1 MIPTN
6 IAVVD
11 TETTGMEP
19 GDQVI
24 EFAAHMAQNGGGV
37 VCVDGIYGT
46 TRKIPA
52 EVSAVHHLRNEDVAG
67 RPLFSDSAPLLR
79 DDLHRQGISILAAH
93 NAEFDR
99 KMMGEEFADFE
110 WICTL
115 KVAMHLYPDM
125 PTFKNEALCYALGLG
140 KLGREARN
148 TGQAHSALFDAQQ
161 TAALLEH
168 FLTLA
173 PVEQMIQWTKDVK
186 NITRLQFGKHKGK
199 TWDQV
204 DSGYLI
210 WIKGN
215 MDDPDMVE
223 LAKRE
228 MDRRGFGKKK

>member
-1 MIPTN
+1 MLPNN

-24 EFAAHMAQNGGGV
+24 EFAAYYSTDYAYI
-37 VCVDGIYGT
+37 DSLYGT
-46 TRKIPA
+46 TKKIPA

-67 RPLFSDSAPLLR
+67 LPLFSEVAPLLR
-79 DDLHRQGISILAAH
+79 DNLHRQGVRVLAAH

-99 KMMGEEFADFE
+99 KMLGEEFADFE

-125 PTFKNEALCYALGLG
+125 PSYKNEALCYALGLG
-140 KLGREARN
+140 KLGRADRN
-148 TGQAHSALFDAQQ
+148 TGQAHSALFDAMQ
-161 TAALLEH
+161 TGALLDH
-168 FLTLA
+168 FLTMTS
-173 PVEQMIQWTKDVK
+173 VEQMIQWTKDVK